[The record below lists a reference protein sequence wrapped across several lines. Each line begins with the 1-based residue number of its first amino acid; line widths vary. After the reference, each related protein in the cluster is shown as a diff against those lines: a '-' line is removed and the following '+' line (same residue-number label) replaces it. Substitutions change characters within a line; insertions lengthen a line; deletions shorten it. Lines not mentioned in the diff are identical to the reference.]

1 METSNGSTYIS
12 RTWSRQK
19 FGNTA
24 DQNEDACRIAP
35 YRTTEGADGLFVA
48 LSDGATEAI
57 YSRQWAQALVA
68 AAEPDWPGL
77 SDEELA
83 NRLSSLRKSFSPFP
97 PGKDIPWFAR
107 DKFRLQGSQA
117 TLLVA
122 SIEPNG
128 SGYSIKAL
136 AVGDSGLFLFRK
148 SGTIAA
154 FPALKSAD
162 VGVNPAL
169 ITSLARPATRVERW
183 SGRMEAGDLFVLAT
197 DAVEKWLLELLEED
211 RGEEFLGF
219 LSGLWAE
226 DTALAQD
233 SGPTTQPAGNGDR
246 ATERPGPGTTQGS
259 SGGRLLV
266 GIQAGDSSW
275 QAGFES
281 APIITPSASGEQG
294 TPLRAASNSPDF
306 GTRGAEAE
314 TSQRKGIFWLLERM
328 HILPTDAAAEICDS
342 RAVESTATG
351 GGSEVRVDRTTLN
364 VSDGERQPAPLLE
377 ENGSEATLRDPAS
390 DGVQRSDAAE
400 VAVDRSDAFDGLL
413 AKYREGGAAPRMRN
427 DDVTLAIVVPE
438 AAGDLQSRRASIAG
452 VFRMPLTAPQSPAAL
467 VAPPPPQPTNP
478 HTLTRFGRPITDM
491 LGQRAREVY
500 ALLGEPERKV
510 REVQPEGW
518 PGFGPH
524 PSWIAANTKF
534 ETWTYLNVNGNTWCL
549 YIAAPP
555 DAAQA
560 LEARLKGVGRPETDP
575 LWEIARALRAG
586 GSEPAVA
593 DFSLAPPGVIL

>member
-1 METSNGSTYIS
+1 METSNPSTCIS
-12 RTWSRQK
+12 RTWSRPK

-24 DQNEDACRIAP
+24 DQNEDACRIAA
-35 YRTTEGADGLFVA
+35 YKTAEGGDGLFVA

-77 SDEELA
+77 SDEDMV
-83 NRLSSLRKSFSPFP
+83 NRLSGLRGSFSPFP
-97 PGKDIPWFAR
+97 PGKEIPWFAR

-122 SIEPNG
+122 SIEPDG

-169 ITSLARPATRVERW
+169 VTSLARPAMTVERW

-197 DAVEKWLLELLEED
+197 DAVEKWLLELLEEE
-211 RGEEFLGF
+211 RGEQFLGF
-219 LSGLWAE
+219 LAALWTE
-226 DTALAQD
+226 DSVAAQD
-233 SGPTTQPAGNGDR
+233 AVPKSPIDRNGSAESHSSDTVPC
-246 ATERPGPGTTQGS
+246 ASEVERPH
-259 SGGRLLV
+259 
-266 GIQAGDSSW
+266 
-275 QAGFES
+275 
-281 APIITPSASGEQG
+281 
-294 TPLRAASNSPDF
+294 
-306 GTRGAEAE
+306 
-314 TSQRKGIFWLLERM
+314 RKGFFWLLERM

-342 RAVESTATG
+342 WAAESTATG

-427 DDVTLAIVVPE
+427 DDVTLAIVVPV
-438 AAGDLQSRRASIAG
+438 AAGDLQSRRASVAD
-452 VFRMPLTAPQSPAAL
+452 VFRMPLTAPQSPAAR
-467 VAPPPPQPTNP
+467 VAPSPPQPTNP
-478 HTLTRFGRPITDM
+478 HPLTRFGRPITDM

-534 ETWTYLNVNGNTWCL
+534 ETWTYLNVNGNTWHL

-560 LEARLKGVGRPETDP
+560 LEARLKGAGRPETDP
-575 LWEIARALRAG
+575 LWEIARALQAG
-586 GSEPAVA
+586 GNEPAVA
-593 DFSLAPPGVIL
+593 DFSLVPPGVVF